1 MLKKIRDSMRRE
13 TDLIIYIKK
22 KLITFLVPK
31 AKYCTVLT
39 VGGPENFIPA
49 K

>member
-1 MLKKIRDSMRRE
+1 MLKKIREPMRRE
-13 TDLIIYIKK
+13 TD
-22 KLITFLVPK
+22 LITFLVPK